1 MFTNWAKHSFTHLQ
15 CLLSQNDQSTN
26 KVKVIGGDELSAL
39 TGKVSLVQFS
49 CTVVHI
55 GHLLL
60 FRTQVTE
67 STDQQ
72 NAIAFV
78 STECA
83 DSWGEITIC
92 VVNYVVLR

>member
-1 MFTNWAKHSFTHLQ
+1 MS
-15 CLLSQNDQSTN
+15 LLSQNDQSTN

-49 CTVVHI
+49 CTVVYI
-55 GHLLL
+55 SDFL
-60 FRTQVTE
+60 FFWTQVTE

-72 NAIAFV
+72 NTIAFV

-83 DSWGEITIC
+83 HSWGEITIC
-92 VVNYVVLR
+92 VVNYAVLCGVMES